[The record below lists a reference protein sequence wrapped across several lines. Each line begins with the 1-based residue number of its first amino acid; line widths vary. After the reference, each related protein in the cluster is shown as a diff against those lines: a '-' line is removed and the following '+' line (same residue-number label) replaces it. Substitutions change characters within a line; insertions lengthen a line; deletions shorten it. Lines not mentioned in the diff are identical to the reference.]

1 VKFLLALPILFGDVL
16 FSMLPAYLGHAFCL
30 SALIFIVVSKTERPV
45 WTGPSRSS
53 GSIQLPVVGVLTPP
67 TVL

>member
-1 VKFLLALPILFGDVL
+1 LLFQKPKGRL
-16 FSMLPAYLGHAFCL
+16 
-30 SALIFIVVSKTERPV
+30 

-53 GSIQLPVVGVLTPP
+53 GSIQLPVVSVLTPR